1 MPEAEDLDEFPSFMH
16 SIENFERA
24 ERQLANAGKLLVRA
38 AFVRRL
44 CETQRRV
51 AEIIAKS
58 RRCVRIVPGNVR
70 HDLREIRY
78 CRVFD
83 LDSEIHWGLSA
94 RTSSIDLDS

>member
-16 SIENFERA
+16 SIEKFERA

-51 AEIIAKS
+51 E
-58 RRCVRIVPGNVR
+58 
-70 HDLREIRY
+70 
-78 CRVFD
+78 
-83 LDSEIHWGLSA
+83 
-94 RTSSIDLDS
+94 